1 MKAFRNPRSVHE
13 PLGHYTHQAELDSSE
28 RLLVLSGQ
36 VGIRPDGTVPE
47 DTIEQMGVVFDNIF
61 RNLEAANMAPADI
74 VKLTY
79 YVVGE
84 IDLEKRR
91 ALVASRLGEHKPC
104 STLLFVAGLA
114 SPAYKIEIEALAAR
128 RE

>member
-1 MKAFRNPRSVHE
+1 MKAFRNPPSVHE
-13 PLGHYTHQAELDSSE
+13 PLGHYTHQVELDGSE

-61 RNLEAANMAPADI
+61 RNLEAANMGPADI

-114 SPAYKIEIEALAAR
+114 SPAYKIEIEVLAAR
-128 RE
+128 RD